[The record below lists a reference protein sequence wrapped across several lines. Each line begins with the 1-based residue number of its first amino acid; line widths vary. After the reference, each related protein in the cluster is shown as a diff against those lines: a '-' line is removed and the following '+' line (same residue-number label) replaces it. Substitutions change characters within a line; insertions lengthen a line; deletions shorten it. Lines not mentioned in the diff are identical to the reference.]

1 MVGTGQG
8 SFAYAEAELKFM
20 HLSSHVPPS
29 ETAPQTFLATRG
41 RDIRSWFG
49 DKHRDLNLYT

>member
-1 MVGTGQG
+1 MQETEPVSKVKTSLKHGRQG

-41 RDIRSWFG
+41 SDIRS
-49 DKHRDLNLYT
+49 